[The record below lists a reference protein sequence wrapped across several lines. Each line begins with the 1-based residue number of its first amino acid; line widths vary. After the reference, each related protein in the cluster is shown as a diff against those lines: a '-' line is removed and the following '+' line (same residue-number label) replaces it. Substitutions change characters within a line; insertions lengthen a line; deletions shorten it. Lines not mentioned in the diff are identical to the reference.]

1 MKTTTKILI
10 VLALILGLCSYLA
23 VDVYQFA
30 PKRYS
35 TRYVELSSADIPSQ
49 LNDMISGAS

>member
-30 PKRYS
+30 PKDTVHVMWNCHRP
-35 TRYVELSSADIPSQ
+35 TFLLSS
-49 LNDMISGAS
+49 MT